1 MTAMSTSYLAIDV
14 GGGSGRGIVGTL
26 EGRRLTLREVHRF
39 ANYHVPVAGRD
50 YWDLFHLF
58 HEMIECVRRAQ
69 REHGDLSSF
78 CVDLWGND
86 IAFLDK
92 NGQPI
97 GYPWCTRN
105 SDGSAMEAFFR
116 DVMPPEAYFMQC
128 GSQVRRGNAVFQL
141 YERMLERDPALAHA
155 ERILTLPDLFGYFF
169 TGRAYS
175 EFTIA
180 TTTQLID
187 PFTGGWNGRL
197 IRALGLPEHLF
208 GEIVL
213 PGTRRYDL
221 LPGVL
226 PEAAG
231 RLKYAPAA
239 SHDTASAV
247 TTLTVAPDE
256 AFCSS
261 GTWSIIGA
269 ECDGPTINR
278 EVLAYNFS
286 NEGCADGRWR
296 LQKDIMGMWCMQNLH
311 RGLCETAGPLSWDE
325 IVRQAEAAEPFR
337 SLVNLEEPVFVSD
350 ADPAETIRAYCGKT
364 GQPVP
369 AALGEIARCVYESM
383 ALQYRQTLAQ
393 LRELSGREFTKLRI
407 VGGGGKNGFLN
418 QMIADAAR
426 MRVEAG
432 PYESASVGGI
442 LLQAAAEGKIQTADF
457 PEIVR
462 SSFEVRTFTPR
473 KERAPLWDAAADRY
487 REYCGNMVL

>member
-50 YWDLFHLF
+50 YWALFHLF

-221 LPGVL
+221 LPGCFRRRR
-226 PEAAG
+226 AA
-231 RLKYAPAA
+231 
-239 SHDTASAV
+239 
-247 TTLTVAPDE
+247 
-256 AFCSS
+256 
-261 GTWSIIGA
+261 
-269 ECDGPTINR
+269 
-278 EVLAYNFS
+278 
-286 NEGCADGRWR
+286 
-296 LQKDIMGMWCMQNLH
+296 
-311 RGLCETAGPLSWDE
+311 
-325 IVRQAEAAEPFR
+325 
-337 SLVNLEEPVFVSD
+337 
-350 ADPAETIRAYCGKT
+350 
-364 GQPVP
+364 
-369 AALGEIARCVYESM
+369 
-383 ALQYRQTLAQ
+383 
-393 LRELSGREFTKLRI
+393 
-407 VGGGGKNGFLN
+407 
-418 QMIADAAR
+418 
-426 MRVEAG
+426 
-432 PYESASVGGI
+432 
-442 LLQAAAEGKIQTADF
+442 
-457 PEIVR
+457 
-462 SSFEVRTFTPR
+462 
-473 KERAPLWDAAADRY
+473 
-487 REYCGNMVL
+487 